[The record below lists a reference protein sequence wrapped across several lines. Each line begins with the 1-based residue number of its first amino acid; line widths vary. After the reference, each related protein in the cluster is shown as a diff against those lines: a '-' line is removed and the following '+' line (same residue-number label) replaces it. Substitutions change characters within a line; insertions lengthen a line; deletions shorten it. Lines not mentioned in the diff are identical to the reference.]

1 MNIKSK
7 IFCEYFINNAPRPN
21 TPRPHPPP
29 RKKQTPSKLPP
40 PCSKLLK
47 PFIKSPSLYNSS
59 PTKTQKYKCPT
70 SQICASSSPL

>member
-29 RKKQTPSKLPP
+29 PPPPEKADTLETPS
-40 PCSKLLK
+40 SLL
-47 PFIKSPSLYNSS
+47 
-59 PTKTQKYKCPT
+59 
-70 SQICASSSPL
+70 

>member
-29 RKKQTPSKLPP
+29 EKADTLETPS
-40 PCSKLLK
+40 SLL
-47 PFIKSPSLYNSS
+47 
-59 PTKTQKYKCPT
+59 
-70 SQICASSSPL
+70 